1 MAEVSEREL
10 ERFFAEVA
18 PRLETAQTL
27 DDELDRQLARRFN
40 VFRYLRTDEM
50 GFSRMI
56 ADLLDP
62 AGDHGQGAAF
72 LKLLTAKLEF
82 AQDVNPSDL
91 GNATVQTERQIDGRR
106 RIDIVVEID
115 GKHCLAIENKSN
127 FAGDQEDQVE
137 DYLDWLKQYDH
148 SLLVYLS
155 PAGNGP
161 LKTSM
166 ARETIEDLETS
177 TPRRFVIMPCGS
189 NNVPDDGFDK
199 LRLESSLVNW
209 LADCRKNCD
218 VDRLRWYLR
227 EAETYCRQRYGG
239 NAVTNTAK
247 DAVEDFLRRH
257 HEHFTTALAVHETW
271 PKLSRAV
278 KYDFLELIMNM
289 INEDLAALF
298 DEDSEPG
305 IWWDHGPKSFESYIS
320 IRCKTWRPYVVD
332 GQEKFTCVEMI
343 AGSPEDAGWYYRVW
357 SPAINAVSKDDQERR
372 RKLRQELSSLQ
383 MRWNQW
389 HPCWKFVDE
398 RYRDWN
404 PLVPKLHEEVEAARD
419 GEGEFRGE
427 VAKTLVE
434 GFKDFAILTTRKIKG
449 IDGS

>member
-1 MAEVSEREL
+1 MADVSEREL

-27 DDELDRQLARRFN
+27 DDELDQQLARRFN

-72 LKLLTAKLEF
+72 LKLLIEKLEF
-82 AQDVNPSDL
+82 AKDVNPSDL
-91 GNATVQTERQIDGRR
+91 SNAKVQTERQIHGRR
-106 RIDIVVEID
+106 RIDVVVEIG

-137 DYLDWLKQYDH
+137 HYLGWLKKEYDH

-155 PAGNGP
+155 PAGDGP
-161 LKTSM
+161 SETSM
-166 ARETIEDLETS
+166 AGETIEDLESS

-189 NNVPDDGFDK
+189 NNVPDDRFDK

-239 NAVTNTAK
+239 SAVTNTAK
-247 DAVEDFLRRH
+247 GAVEDFLRKH
-257 HEHFTTALAVHETW
+257 HEHFTTALAVYETW
-271 PKLSRAV
+271 PKLAREIKCMVSRRRR
-278 KYDFLELIMNM
+278 
-289 INEDLAALF
+289 
-298 DEDSEPG
+298 
-305 IWWDHGPKSFESYIS
+305 SFE
-320 IRCKTWRPYVVD
+320 R
-332 GQEKFTCVEMI
+332 
-343 AGSPEDAGWYYRVW
+343 
-357 SPAINAVSKDDQERR
+357 
-372 RKLRQELSSLQ
+372 
-383 MRWNQW
+383 
-389 HPCWKFVDE
+389 
-398 RYRDWN
+398 
-404 PLVPKLHEEVEAARD
+404 
-419 GEGEFRGE
+419 
-427 VAKTLVE
+427 
-434 GFKDFAILTTRKIKG
+434 
-449 IDGS
+449 

>member
-72 LKLLTAKLEF
+72 LKLLTEKLEF
-82 AQDVNPSDL
+82 ATGVHLDD
-91 GNATVQTERQIDGRR
+91 AKVQTERQIHGRR
-106 RIDIVVEID
+106 RIDVVVEID

-127 FAGDQEDQVE
+127 FADDQEDQVE
-137 DYLDWLKQYDH
+137 HYLGWLKKEYDH

-155 PAGNGP
+155 PAGDGP
-161 LKTSM
+161 SETSM
-166 ARETIEDLETS
+166 ARETIEDLKTA

-189 NNVPDDGFDK
+189 NNVPDDRFDK
-199 LRLESSLVNW
+199 LRLEYSLVNW

-247 DAVEDFLRRH
+247 GAVEDFLRKH
-257 HEHFTTALAVHETW
+257 HEHFTTALAVYETW
-271 PKLSRAV
+271 PTFSMEIRGNFLS
-278 KYDFLELIMNM
+278 LIADM
-289 INEDLAALF
+289 IRKDLAALF
-298 DEDSEPG
+298 DEDSEPDM
-305 IWWDHGPKSFESYIS
+305 WSNHGPKSYHSHIS
-320 IRCKTWRPYVVD
+320 IYCKTWRPYVVG
-332 GQEKFTCVEMI
+332 GQDRITRVEMV
-343 AGSPEDAGWYYRVW
+343 AGSPEDAGWQYRVW
-357 SPAINAVSKDDQERR
+357 SPAIDAVSKEDRERR
-372 RKLRQELSSLQ
+372 SKLQQELRLTRL
-383 MRWNQW
+383 RWNQW
-389 HPCWKFVDE
+389 NPCWEYVDE

-404 PLVPKLHEEVEAARD
+404 TLIPKLHEEVEAVR
-419 GEGEFRGE
+419 EGEIGGE
-427 VAKTLVE
+427 IANALVKR
-434 GFKDFAILTTRKIKG
+434 FKEFAVLTTSKIKS
-449 IDGS
+449 IDGG